1 MWFIVYG
8 YNRLTMKIEKGID
21 KISLTEI
28 IPVIGISS
36 LLFLVTLASKYFML
50 RQAGSYESFLD
61 VLRVSRTDILWL
73 IIISFSFIVLPYL
86 VSSKTFW
93 KTLNIIYA
101 LSAIIASLAIIAQSV
116 LFSITGFGL
125 NRDYIQNYLKN
136 PAEVNQMIL
145 TVLKD
150 PKAIIVVIIIGLFL
164 AFTFLP
170 WDKILRKLP
179 LSNHHNL
186 KRVAIALMV
195 ILLIFLEASVMSPLT
210 GAVNTSIT
218 EVPVI
223 ELVKSFLPEK
233 EKPDLINIKL
243 EERTDAPIVLEAGPS
258 FNRLNVVLIIFES
271 LSYKYCDV
279 YNPKWGVTPFLKDL
293 SKKSLTVERLYS
305 VVPHTTKA
313 LIPIVAGI
321 YPYLQP
327 DVYEAIPGIIPPK
340 TLPYLLK
347 QFGYRTAFFQTANNY
362 EERPSVVANL
372 GYDDYF
378 GLFELPDEGFANV
391 NYFGK
396 EEMMMLKPSL
406 KWIEAEPDKPFFLTY
421 LTLSSHH
428 EYGFP
433 PSFPEKDYKVG
444 KENQNRYL
452 NAVKYTDYFLS
463 QLFEEFRKRGLL
475 EKTVFIILGDHGEAF
490 GEHGKEGH
498 NFTLWEEGMRVA
510 GLVYAP
516 ALIKQPGVIKGLRS
530 TLDVPPTVCD
540 LLGLKVKEGSF
551 IGESFLRPVD
561 ENRKL
566 YFSGWSKNMCLGMRE
581 ARYKY
586 IFMKMNSLP
595 EIYDNYNDPED
606 KENLSK
612 LNKFEQIELQNHRQ
626 ELERWALVQC
636 QQYKDWRKKAEQNL
650 ELDQKEDYIK
660 TIEANFSDLV
670 SAYGFGIFPED
681 VEPNRTVSVR
691 VGFRIE
697 NKIKKPLRLMTVF
710 KHKGNGQE
718 AIQTLSPRVILEK
731 LKPGEHTSAESIFV
745 VPDDWPE
752 GEVAVYF
759 GILDIKRGEYIPIK
773 QNRDQKEE
781 DLVFLTNLRI
791 HPGEAKETADGKGE

>member
-1 MWFIVYG
+1 
-8 YNRLTMKIEKGID
+8 MKIEKILD
-21 KISLTEI
+21 KISLTES

-36 LLFLVTLASKYFML
+36 LLLLETIASKYFML
-50 RQAGSYESFLD
+50 MQAGSYESFPD

-73 IIISFSFIVLPYL
+73 IIISFLFIILPYL
-86 VSSKTFW
+86 VSSKTFRR
-93 KTLNIIYA
+93 TLNIIYA
-101 LSAIIASLAIIAQSV
+101 LSGIIASLAIIAQSV
-116 LFSITGFGL
+116 LFTITGFGL

-136 PAEVNQMIL
+136 PGEVNQMIL

-164 AFTFLP
+164 TFALLP
-170 WDKILRKLP
+170 WDRISSRLP

-186 KRVAIALMV
+186 KRVTIAFIV
-195 ILLIFLEASVMSPLT
+195 ILLIFLEAGVMSPLT
-210 GAVNTSIT
+210 GAVSTSIT
-218 EVPVI
+218 QVPFF
-223 ELVKSFLPEK
+223 ELVKSFFPEK
-233 EKPDLINIKL
+233 VKPDLINIKP
-243 EERTDAPIVLEAGPS
+243 EERTDAPIVLEATPA
-258 FNRLNVVLIIFES
+258 FNRMNVVLIIFES

-293 SKKSLTVERLYS
+293 SKKSLTVETLYS

-313 LIPIVAGI
+313 LIPIIAGI

-327 DVYEAIPGIIPPK
+327 DVYEAIPGILPPK
-340 TLPYLLK
+340 SLPYLLK
-347 QFGYRTAFFQTANNY
+347 EFGYRTAFFQTANNY

-406 KWIEAEPDKPFFLTY
+406 EWIEAEPDKPFFLTY

-463 QLFEEFRKRGLL
+463 QLFEEFRKRELL
-475 EKTVFIILGDHGEAF
+475 GKTVFIILGDHGEAF
-490 GEHGKEGH
+490 GEHGREGH

-510 GLVYAP
+510 GLVHAP
-516 ALIKQPGVIKGLRS
+516 AIIKQPGIIKGIRS

-540 LLGLKVKEGSF
+540 LLGLKVKDGNF
-551 IGESFLRPVD
+551 IGESFLKPVD
-561 ENRKL
+561 EKRKL
-566 YFSGWSKNMCLGMRE
+566 YFSGWSKNICLGMRE
-581 ARYKY
+581 GRYKF
-586 IFMKMNSLP
+586 IFTKTNPFP
-595 EIYDNYNDPED
+595 EIYDNYNDPVD
-606 KENLSK
+606 GENLFRLS
-612 LNKFEQIELQNHRQ
+612 KFEKTELESRRQ

-636 QQYKDWRKKAEQNL
+636 QQYKEWRKKAEGNL
-650 ELDQKEDYIK
+650 KLDRKENFIK
-660 TIEANFSDLV
+660 TVEANFSDLV
-670 SAYGFGIFPED
+670 SAYGFGIFSED
-681 VEPNRTVSVR
+681 TETHRAVWIR
-691 VGFRIE
+691 VGLRME
-697 NKIKKPLRLMTVF
+697 NKIKKPLRLMAVF
-710 KHKGNGQE
+710 EHKGNGQE
-718 AIQTLSPRVILEK
+718 GVQTLSPRMILEK
-731 LKPGEHTSAESIFV
+731 LKPGDYTTAESIFV
-745 VPDDWPE
+745 VPDDWPD

-759 GILDIKRGEYIPIK
+759 GVLDVKKGEYIPIK
-773 QNRDQKEE
+773 QNRGQKEE
-781 DLVFLTNLRI
+781 GLVFLTHIRI
-791 HPGEAKETADGKGE
+791 HPGKARETANGKSN

>member
-1 MWFIVYG
+1 
-8 YNRLTMKIEKGID
+8 MKIEKILD
-21 KISLTEI
+21 KISLTKA
-28 IPVIGISS
+28 IPVLGISS
-36 LLFLVTLASKYFML
+36 LLLLETLASKYFML
-50 RQAGSYESFLD
+50 KQAGSYESFLD

-73 IIISFSFIVLPYL
+73 IIISVVLIGLPYF
-86 VSSKTFW
+86 VRSDTFR

-101 LSAIIASLAIIAQSV
+101 LFGIIASLAIIAQSV
-116 LFSITGFGL
+116 LFIITGFGL

-136 PAEVNQMIL
+136 PGEVNQMIL
-145 TVLKD
+145 TMLKD
-150 PKAIIVVIIIGLFL
+150 PKVIIVVIIIGLFL
-164 AFTFLP
+164 AFAFLP
-170 WDKILRKLP
+170 WNKILRKLP
-179 LSNHHNL
+179 FSNHHNL

-195 ILLIFLEASVMSPLT
+195 ILLIFLEAGVMSPLT

-218 EVPVI
+218 EVPVL

-233 EKPDLINIKL
+233 EKPDLINIKP
-243 EERTDAPIVLEAGPS
+243 EERADSPIVLEAGPE

-293 SKKSLTVERLYS
+293 SKTSLIVERLYS

-327 DVYEAIPGIIPPK
+327 DVYEAIPGILPPK
-340 TLPYLLK
+340 ALPYLLK
-347 QFGYRTAFFQTANNY
+347 EFGYRTAFFQTANNY

-406 KWIEAEPDKPFFLTY
+406 KWIEGEPDKPFFLTY

-433 PSFPEKDYKVG
+433 PSFPEKDYKVE

-452 NAVKYTDYFLS
+452 NAIKYTDYFLS
-463 QLFEEFRKRGLL
+463 QLFDEFKKRGLL
-475 EKTVFIILGDHGEAF
+475 DKTVFIILGDHGEAF
-490 GEHGKEGH
+490 GEHGREGH
-498 NFTLWEEGMRVA
+498 NFSLWEEGIRVA

-516 ALIKQPGVIKGLRS
+516 ALIKQPGVIKGVRS

-540 LLGLKVKEGSF
+540 LLGLQVKEGSF

-566 YFSGWSKNMCLGMRE
+566 YFSGWSKDICLGMRE
-581 ARYKY
+581 GRYKY
-586 IFMKMNSLP
+586 IFMKVNPLP

-612 LNKFEQIELQNHRQ
+612 SNKFEQIELESRHQ
-626 ELERWALVQC
+626 ELERWALVEC
-636 QQYKDWRKKAEQNL
+636 QQYKEWRKKAEGNL
-650 ELDQKEDYIK
+650 KLDRKEDFIK

-670 SAYGFGIFPED
+670 SAYGFGIFPRDTET
-681 VEPNRTVSVR
+681 NRTVLVR

-697 NKIKKPLRLMTVF
+697 NKIKKPIRLMTVF

-718 AIQTLSPRVILEK
+718 AMQTLSPRIILEK
-731 LKPGEHTSAESIFV
+731 LKPGEYASAESIFV

-759 GILDIKRGEYIPIK
+759 GVLDVKKEEYIPIK
-773 QNRDQKEE
+773 QNGSNKEK

-791 HPGEAKETADGKGE
+791 HPGKKE

>member
-1 MWFIVYG
+1 
-8 YNRLTMKIEKGID
+8 MKIEKVID
-21 KISLTEI
+21 KISLTKA
-28 IPVIGISS
+28 IPVLGISG
-36 LLFLVTLASKYFML
+36 LLLLETLASKFFML
-50 RQAGSYESFLD
+50 KQAGSYESFLD
-61 VLRVSRTDILWL
+61 VLRVSRNDILWL
-73 IIISFSFIVLPYL
+73 IIISFLLIGLSYL
-86 VSSKTFW
+86 IRSSAFR
-93 KTLNIIYA
+93 KTLDIIYA
-101 LSAIIASLAIIAQSV
+101 VFGIIASLAIIAQSV
-116 LFSITGFGL
+116 LFTITGFGL

-136 PAEVNQMIL
+136 PGEVSQMLL

-150 PKAIIVVIIIGLFL
+150 PKVIIVVIIIGLFL

-170 WDKILRKLP
+170 WDKISRKLL
-179 LSNHHNL
+179 LSSHHNL
-186 KRVAIALMV
+186 KRAAIALMV
-195 ILLIFLEASVMSPLT
+195 ILLIFLEAGVMSPLT

-218 EVPVI
+218 EVPVF

-233 EKPDLINIKL
+233 EKPDLINIKA
-243 EERTDAPIVLEAGPS
+243 EERTDAPIVLEAAPA
-258 FNRLNVVLIIFES
+258 FNRMNVVLIIFES

-279 YNPKWGVTPFLKDL
+279 YNPKWGVTPFLNDL

-327 DVYEAIPGIIPPK
+327 DVYEAIPGILPPK
-340 TLPYLLK
+340 ALPYLLK
-347 QFGYRTAFFQTANNY
+347 EFGYRTAFFQTANNY

-444 KENQNRYL
+444 KETQNRYL

-463 QLFEEFRKRGLL
+463 QLFDEFRKRGLL

-490 GEHGKEGH
+490 GEHGREGH

-516 ALIKQPGVIKGLRS
+516 ALIKQPGVIKGIRS
-530 TLDVPPTVCD
+530 TIDVPPTVCD

-566 YFSGWSKNMCLGMRE
+566 YFSGWSKDICLGMRE
-581 ARYKY
+581 GRYKY
-586 IFMKMNSLP
+586 IFMKMNPLP
-595 EIYDNYNDPED
+595 EIYDNYDDPED
-606 KENLSK
+606 KENLYESK
-612 LNKFEQIELQNHRQ
+612 KLGQSEIDNHRQ
-626 ELERWALVQC
+626 ELERWALVEC
-636 QQYKDWRKKAEQNL
+636 QQYKEWRKKAEENL
-650 ELDQKEDYIK
+650 KLDRKEDFIK
-660 TIEANFSDLV
+660 TIEANFSDLI
-670 SAYGFGIFPED
+670 SAYGFGIFVGD
-681 VEPNRTVSVR
+681 TEPNRTVSIR

-697 NKIKKPLRLMTVF
+697 NKIKKPLRLVAVF
-710 KHKGNGQE
+710 KHKSSGQE
-718 AIQTLSPRVILEK
+718 AMQTLSPRIILEK
-731 LKPGEHTSAESIFV
+731 LKPGDYTSAELIFV

-752 GEVAVYF
+752 GEVDVYF
-759 GILDIKRGEYIPIK
+759 GVLDVKNGEYIPIK
-773 QNRDQKEE
+773 QNNEE
-781 DLVFLTNLRI
+781 KKAGLVFLTDLRI
-791 HPGEAKETADGKGE
+791 HADRRG

>member
-1 MWFIVYG
+1 
-8 YNRLTMKIEKGID
+8 MKIEKILD
-21 KISLTEI
+21 KISLTKA
-28 IPVIGISS
+28 IPVLGISS
-36 LLFLVTLASKYFML
+36 LLLLETLASKYFML
-50 RQAGSYESFLD
+50 KQAGSYESFLD

-73 IIISFSFIVLPYL
+73 IIISLFLIVLPYF
-86 VSSKTFW
+86 VGGKTFR

-101 LSAIIASLAIIAQSV
+101 LLGIIASLAIIAQSV
-116 LFSITGFGL
+116 LFTITGFGL

-136 PAEVNQMIL
+136 PGEVNQMIL
-145 TVLKD
+145 TIFKD

-164 AFTFLP
+164 AVTFLP
-170 WDKILRKLP
+170 WDKISKKLP
-179 LSNHHNL
+179 SSNHHNL

-195 ILLIFLEASVMSPLT
+195 ILLIFLEAGVMSPLT
-210 GAVNTSIT
+210 GSVNTSIT
-218 EVPVI
+218 EVPMI

-233 EKPDLINIKL
+233 EKPDLINIKP

-321 YPYLQP
+321 YPYLEP
-327 DVYEAIPGIIPPK
+327 DVYEAIPGIIPAK

-347 QFGYRTAFFQTANNY
+347 EFGYRTAFFQTANNY

-406 KWIEAEPDKPFFLTY
+406 EWIEAEPGKPFFLTY

-463 QLFEEFRKRGLL
+463 QLFEEFRKRGVL

-490 GEHGKEGH
+490 GEHGREGH

-516 ALIKQPGVIKGLRS
+516 ALIKQPGVVKGIRS
-530 TLDVPPTVCD
+530 TIDVPPTVCD

-581 ARYKY
+581 GRNKY
-586 IFMKMNSLP
+586 IFMEMNPLP

-612 LNKFEQIELQNHRQ
+612 SNKFEQIELESRRQ
-626 ELERWALVQC
+626 ELERWALVEC
-636 QQYKDWRKKAEQNL
+636 QQYKEWRKKAEENL
-650 ELDQKEDYIK
+650 KLDRKEDFIK

-681 VEPNRTVSVR
+681 TEPNRSVWVR
-691 VGFRIE
+691 VGLKIE
-697 NKIKKPLRLMTVF
+697 NKIKRPLRLITVF
-710 KHKGNGQE
+710 EHKVNGQKT
-718 AIQTLSPRVILEK
+718 ILTVSPRVILEK
-731 LKPGEHTSAESIFV
+731 LKPGEYTSAESIFIA
-745 VPDDWPE
+745 PGDWPE

-759 GILDIKRGEYIPIK
+759 GVLDVKKGEYIPIK
-773 QNRDQKEE
+773 QNKGEKE
-781 DLVFLTNLRI
+781 DGLVFLTNLRI
-791 HPGEAKETADGKGE
+791 HPGESKETANGKGE

>member
-1 MWFIVYG
+1 
-8 YNRLTMKIEKGID
+8 MKIEKILD
-21 KISLTEI
+21 KISLTKA

-36 LLFLVTLASKYFML
+36 LLLLETLASKYFML
-50 RQAGSYESFLD
+50 KQAGSYESFLD

-73 IIISFSFIVLPYL
+73 IIISLFLIVLPHF
-86 VSSKTFW
+86 VGGKTFR

-101 LSAIIASLAIIAQSV
+101 LSGIIASLAIIAQLV
-116 LFSITGFGL
+116 LFTITGFGL

-136 PAEVNQMIL
+136 PGEVNQMIL

-150 PKAIIVVIIIGLFL
+150 PKAIIVVIITGLFL

-195 ILLIFLEASVMSPLT
+195 ILLIFLEAGVMSPLT

-233 EKPDLINIKL
+233 EKPDLINIKP

-279 YNPKWGVTPFLKDL
+279 YNPKWGVTPFLEDL
-293 SKKSLTVERLYS
+293 SKKGLTVERLYS

-340 TLPYLLK
+340 SLPYLLK
-347 QFGYRTAFFQTANNY
+347 EFGYRTAFFQTANNY

-490 GEHGKEGH
+490 GEHGREGH

-516 ALIKQPGVIKGLRS
+516 ALIKQPGVIKGVRS
-530 TLDVPPTVCD
+530 ILDVPPTVCD

-566 YFSGWSKNMCLGMRE
+566 YFSGWSKDICLGMRE
-581 ARYKY
+581 GRYKY
-586 IFMKMNSLP
+586 IFMKMNPLP

-606 KENLSK
+606 KENLYESK
-612 LNKFEQIELQNHRQ
+612 KFGQSEIGNHSQ
-626 ELERWALVQC
+626 ELERWALVEC
-636 QQYKDWRKKAEQNL
+636 QQYKEWRKKAEQNL
-650 ELDQKEDYIK
+650 KLDRKEDYIK

-731 LKPGEHTSAESIFV
+731 LKPGEYTTAESIFV
-745 VPDDWPE
+745 VPDDWPA

-759 GILDIKRGEYIPIK
+759 GVLDVKKEEYIPFK
-773 QNRDQKEE
+773 QNRGKKEAE
-781 DLVFLTNLRI
+781 LVFLTDLRI
-791 HPGEAKETADGKGE
+791 HTAKRE